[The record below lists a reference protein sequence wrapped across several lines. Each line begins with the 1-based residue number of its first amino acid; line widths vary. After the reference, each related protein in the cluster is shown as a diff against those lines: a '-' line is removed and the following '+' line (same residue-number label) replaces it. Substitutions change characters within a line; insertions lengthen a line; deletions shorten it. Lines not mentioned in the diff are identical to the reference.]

1 MTNRLIIS
9 LASRTKP
16 NHAEPP
22 PETPAPIPLCDVV
35 SSGRHPA
42 TGFSTVRASNN
53 AFVHVANP
61 PAIPCA
67 FKANLG
73 ALPAKMLM
81 MGRTD
86 KHEMCR
92 CPAYF
97 CAGSHQFEVQGLCM
111 FSANFEAMVHRGTDA
126 NPITG
131 KTTVNALLH
140 FRAELSHGS
149 SPKKELKGQNTS
161 RWAAFPWV
169 RLCFDRHCYRSV

>member
-1 MTNRLIIS
+1 MF
-9 LASRTKP
+9 
-16 NHAEPP
+16 
-22 PETPAPIPLCDVV
+22 V

-42 TGFSTVRASNN
+42 TGFSTIRASNN

-61 PAIPCA
+61 LAIPCA

-81 MGRTD
+81 MRRTD

-92 CPAYF
+92 RPAYF
-97 CAGSHQFEVQGLCM
+97 CAGSHQFEVQGLCV

-126 NPITG
+126 NPITY
-131 KTTVNALLH
+131 KATVNALLH

-149 SPKKELKGQNTS
+149 SPMKELKGQNTS
-161 RWAAFPWV
+161 DG
-169 RLCFDRHCYRSV
+169 RLFLGFDYVLTDIVADRCNSSLRATGICRSVRKPVSNP